1 MKRKLD
7 FELKMRSGLSYI
19 FRFYPRQPHCHSFN
33 DKPPKTHDDIYKV
46 YFSYAVWQKWEN
58 AMKLLW
64 ESGCDECSA
73 MEDVSYV
80 CDEITNDVFSEL
92 NAVKDDY
99 KEDIVPMGEGIIW
112 TIHRAN
118 RYGFC
123 ESADGDYS
131 RIQNVVYEFLMSRWD
146 GVSYRFELSPKR
158 TKEFGEFLK
167 HRCDYM
173 LEHGEP
179 I

>member
-19 FRFYPRQPHCHSFN
+19 FRFYPRQSHCHSFN
-33 DKPPKTHDDIYKV
+33 DEPPKTYDDIYKV
-46 YFSYAVWQKWEN
+46 YFYYAVWQKWEN

-80 CDEITNDVFSEL
+80 CGKITNDIFSDSK
-92 NAVKDDY
+92 AVKDDY
-99 KEDIVPMGEGIIW
+99 REEIVPMGDGIIW
-112 TIHRAN
+112 TIRRMKIWDIWGTFDSGN
-118 RYGFC
+118 VQ
-123 ESADGDYS
+123 
-131 RIQNVVYEFLMSRWD
+131 IQKDAFEFLMSRWD
-146 GVSYRFELSPKR
+146 GVSYRFELLPEK

-167 HRCDYM
+167 HCCDYM

>member
-7 FELKMRSGLSYI
+7 FELKMHSGLSYI
-19 FRFYPRQPHCHSFN
+19 FRFYPRQSHCHSFD
-33 DKPPKTHDDIYKV
+33 DKSPKTHDDIYKV

-112 TIHRAN
+112 TIQRAN

-158 TKEFGEFLK
+158 TKAFGEFLK
-167 HRCDYM
+167 HCCDYM

>member
-7 FELKMRSGLSYI
+7 FGLKMHSGLSYI
-19 FRFYPRQPHCHSFN
+19 FRFYPRQSHCHSFD
-33 DKPPKTHDDIYKV
+33 DKSPKTHDDIYKV

-112 TIHRAN
+112 TIQRAN

-167 HRCDYM
+167 HCCDYM